1 MKTIKCSQV
10 GGGTCTFEVTAET
23 SEEAKMKMGE
33 HAKVAHAD
41 MVAKST
47 PESMAEWNTMFDKLW
62 AGTADNA

>member
-10 GGGTCTFEVTAET
+10 GGGTCTFEASGET
-23 SEEAKMKMGE
+23 PEEVKGKMAE

-41 MVAKST
+41 MMAKAT

-62 AGTADNA
+62 AETPNA

>member
-10 GGGTCTFEVTAET
+10 GGGACTFEATGATAE
-23 SEEAKMKMGE
+23 EVKMKLGE

-41 MVAKST
+41 MMAQAT

-62 AGTADNA
+62 AETPEA